1 MIFLAIGLWILL
13 ALQVF
18 GVVQDVYER
27 GKRGKAVEATITVLV
42 AIPLV
47 VVVILAALVIGGLV

>member
-1 MIFLAIGLWILL
+1 MIFLAIGLWVLL
-13 ALQVF
+13 SLQIF
-18 GVVQDVYER
+18 GVIQEVYEK
-27 GKRGKAVEATITVLV
+27 GKRGKAVEATVTVLV